1 MIDDIRDKPY
11 IVHND
16 VLGLNFI
23 KDPGTYIYRRHYRQ
37 GLRSHIMEVLDP
49 KDVENETKGI
59 IIDGLKLY
67 SRAQPLK
74 MLRIFRS
81 KFNTLR
87 DAEKEVRKV
96 KIIETYLAPDHI
108 ASSIE
113 FIAHYTRSGKRV
125 LLLCGLQ
132 EYANGEILDP
142 WSHLDNDHLFLLL
155 RDMKFEKVE
164 NTGMMTDQWIRSI
177 REKTENF
184 IQKLKQ
190 MIMKTNYVPDLAGV
204 GNLILNRSGNIKLV
218 DINNISNVH
227 FDQNIHLDDR
237 NYPVCDKSIEAL
249 SLLDQKLLNK
259 PLQKNDFIY
268 KTFLDP
274 ERMKNVQAID
284 EEFHRS
290 MQSKQRPSF
299 EARTG
304 QNQNE
309 FQVS

>member
-11 IVHND
+11 IDHKD

-23 KDPGTYIYRRHYRQ
+23 KDPGIYIYRRHYRQ

-67 SRAQPLK
+67 PRAQPLK
-74 MLRIFRS
+74 MLRIFRTR
-81 KFNTLR
+81 FNTLR

-96 KIIETYLAPDHI
+96 KIIETYLAPDYL
-108 ASSIE
+108 ARSIE
-113 FIAHYTRSGKRV
+113 FIVYYTRHGKRE

-155 RDMKFEKVE
+155 RDMRFEKVE
-164 NTGMMTDQWIRSI
+164 NTVMMIDQWISSI

-190 MIMKTNYVPDLAGV
+190 MIIETNYVPDLAGV
-204 GNLILNRSGNIKLV
+204 GNLILTPSGDIKLV

-227 FDQNIHLDDR
+227 FDPIIHLDDR
-237 NYPVCDKSIEAL
+237 NYPVCEKSIEAL
-249 SLLDQKLLNK
+249 SLLEQKLLNR
-259 PLQKNDFIY
+259 PLHKNDLIY

-274 ERMKNVQAID
+274 KRMKDVQAID
-284 EEFHRS
+284 EEFRRS
-290 MQSKQRPSF
+290 MESKR
-299 EARTG
+299 A
-304 QNQNE
+304 
-309 FQVS
+309 

>member
-1 MIDDIRDKPY
+1 MIDDIRDKPS
-11 IVHND
+11 IDHKD

-23 KDPGTYIYRRHYRQ
+23 KDPGIYIYRRHYRQ

-67 SRAQPLK
+67 PRAQPLN
-74 MLRIFRS
+74 MLRIFRTR
-81 KFNTLR
+81 FNTLR

-96 KIIETYLAPDHI
+96 KIIETYLAPDYL
-108 ASSIE
+108 AKSIE
-113 FIAHYTRSGKRV
+113 FIVLYTRHGKHE

-132 EYANGEILDP
+132 EYVNGEILDP

-155 RDMKFEKVE
+155 RDMRFEKVE
-164 NTGMMTDQWIRSI
+164 NTVMMIDQWISSI

-190 MIMKTNYVPDLAGV
+190 MIIETNYVPDLAGV
-204 GNLILNRSGNIKLV
+204 GNLILTRSGDIKLV

-227 FDQNIHLDDR
+227 FDPIIHLDDR

-249 SLLDQKLLNK
+249 SLLEQKLLNR
-259 PLQKNDFIY
+259 PLHKNDPIY

-274 ERMKNVQAID
+274 KRMKDVQAID
-284 EEFHRS
+284 EEFRRS
-290 MQSKQRPSF
+290 MESKR
-299 EARTG
+299 A
-304 QNQNE
+304 
-309 FQVS
+309 

>member
-11 IVHND
+11 IDHKD

-23 KDPGTYIYRRHYRQ
+23 KDPGIYIYRRHYRQ

-59 IIDGLKLY
+59 IIDSLKLY
-67 SRAQPLK
+67 PRAQPLK
-74 MLRIFRS
+74 MLRIFRTR
-81 KFNTLR
+81 FNTLR

-96 KIIETYLAPDHI
+96 KIIDTYLAPDHL
-108 ASSIE
+108 ARSIE
-113 FIAHYTRSGKRV
+113 FIVHYTRHGKRE

-155 RDMKFEKVE
+155 RDMRFEKVE
-164 NTGMMTDQWIRSI
+164 DTVMMTDQWVRSI
-177 REKTENF
+177 RKKTENF

-190 MIMKTNYVPDLAGV
+190 MIMETNYVPDLAGV
-204 GNLILNRSGNIKLV
+204 GNLILTRSGNIKLV

-227 FDQNIHLDDR
+227 FDPIIHLDDR

-249 SLLDQKLLNK
+249 SLLEQKLLDR
-259 PLQKNDFIY
+259 PLHKNDLIY

-274 ERMKNVQAID
+274 KRMKDVQAID
-284 EEFHRS
+284 EEFRRS
-290 MQSKQRPSF
+290 M
-299 EARTG
+299 
-304 QNQNE
+304 E
-309 FQVS
+309 FKRA

>member
-1 MIDDIRDKPY
+1 MIDDIRDRPY
-11 IVHND
+11 IDHKD

-23 KDPGTYIYRRHYRQ
+23 KDPGIYIYRRHYRQ

-67 SRAQPLK
+67 PRAQPLK
-74 MLRIFRS
+74 MLRIFRTR
-81 KFNTLR
+81 FNTLR

-96 KIIETYLAPDHI
+96 KIIETYLAPDYL
-108 ASSIE
+108 ARSIE
-113 FIAHYTRSGKRV
+113 FIVYYTRHGKRE

-155 RDMKFEKVE
+155 RDMRFEKVE
-164 NTGMMTDQWIRSI
+164 NTVMMIDQWIRSI

-190 MIMKTNYVPDLAGV
+190 MIMETNYVPDLAGV
-204 GNLILNRSGNIKLV
+204 GNLILTRSGNIKLV

-227 FDQNIHLDDR
+227 FDPIIHLDDR

-249 SLLDQKLLNK
+249 SLLEQKLLDR
-259 PLQKNDFIY
+259 PLHKNDLIY

-274 ERMKNVQAID
+274 KRMKDVQAID
-284 EEFHRS
+284 EEFRRS
-290 MQSKQRPSF
+290 MESKR
-299 EARTG
+299 A
-304 QNQNE
+304 
-309 FQVS
+309 